1 MELIEKEYIMDYTL
15 ETGQQILRTRLK
27 HENLLVTF
35 TKKDGSERTMRCTLN
50 NAEIPSSDTKEKSAR
65 SVPTTALA
73 VFDLDKKEWRSFRW
87 DSILEVKN
95 ESE

>member
-1 MELIEKEYIMDYTL
+1 MDYTL
-15 ETGQQILRTRLK
+15 ESGQQLLRTRLK

-35 TKKDGSERTMRCTLN
+35 TKKDGTERTMRCTLN
-50 NAEIPSSDTKEKSAR
+50 ASSIPTESAAKEKGTRA
-65 SVPTTALA
+65 VPSTALA
-73 VFDLDKKEWRSFRW
+73 VYDLDKKEWRSFRW